1 MAFPDH
7 VPRPRASLYTAGG
20 LVALVACIVLVDVL
34 VPRSVHLGPLLVIA
48 PALTAAVAT
57 PGVTAAAG
65 LLAVVCQLV
74 LGALREETGTSNTVV
89 QAGALALLT
98 VVLAFYSRSRR
109 RREAKLGRV
118 QSMAE
123 AAGRALLREPP
134 ERLGPLCL
142 ATEYRAAG
150 EEAQVGGDFYGV
162 VRVRGGTRLLIGDV
176 RGKGLQAL
184 DDTALVLGAFRA
196 AAHLD
201 LGLPDLAA
209 HLDAALAW
217 SNEEKGTEEE
227 FATALLVD
235 IPDTGDTLTALCCGH
250 PAPYVLRDGG
260 PQALESTRPAPP
272 LGLGSLTPGAWTA
285 ERHPFLAGETL
296 LLYTDGVIEARDRSG
311 AFYPLSERLPRLG
324 LARATADQVV
334 RTVVD
339 DLLRHTGGQLHDDA
353 ALLTAQRESAR

>member
-1 MAFPDH
+1 MASADH
-7 VPRPRASLYTAGG
+7 VTRPRASLYTAGG
-20 LVALVACIVLVDVL
+20 LVALVVCIVLADLL

-57 PGVTAAAG
+57 PGVTVAAG
-65 LLAVVCQLV
+65 VLAVGCQLA
-74 LGALREETGTSNTVV
+74 LGALREEIGTANSAV
-89 QAGALALLT
+89 QVGALAVLS
-98 VVLAFYSRSRR
+98 VVLAFYSRGRR
-109 RREAKLGRV
+109 RRETKLGRV

-134 ERLGPLCL
+134 QSLGPLRL

-162 VRVRGGTRLLIGDV
+162 VRVREGTRLLIGDV
-176 RGKGLQAL
+176 RGKGLRAL

-196 AAHLD
+196 AAHLG
-201 LGLPDLAA
+201 LSLPDLAA

-217 SNEEKGTEEE
+217 SNRERETEEE

-235 IPDTGDTLTALCCGH
+235 VPDSGDSLTALCCGH
-250 PAPYVLRDGG
+250 PAPFVLGDGG
-260 PQALESTRPAPP
+260 ARALESTRPAPP

-285 ERHPFLAGETL
+285 ERHAFGAGETL
-296 LLYTDGVIEARDRSG
+296 LLYTDGVIEARDRTG
-311 AFYPLSERLPRLG
+311 AFYPLSERLPRLA
-324 LARATADQVV
+324 LTHATADEVV
-334 RTVVD
+334 RDVVA

-353 ALLTAQRESAR
+353 ALLTAQRGGAR